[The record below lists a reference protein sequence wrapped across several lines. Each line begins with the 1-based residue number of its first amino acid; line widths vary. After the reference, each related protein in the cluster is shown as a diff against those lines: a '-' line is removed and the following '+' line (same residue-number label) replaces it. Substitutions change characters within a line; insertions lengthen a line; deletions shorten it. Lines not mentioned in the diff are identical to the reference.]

1 MSEILDCRDMTEEE
15 KKEYYKKEE
24 PVKLESNK
32 NIITIESMSNL
43 K

>member
-1 MSEILDCRDMTEEE
+1 MIDISDFRAMTEEE
-15 KKEYYKKEE
+15 KKEYSKKEE

>member
-1 MSEILDCRDMTEEE
+1 MIEILDCRDMTEEE
-15 KKEYYKKEE
+15 KKEYSKKE

>member
-1 MSEILDCRDMTEEE
+1 MIEILDYRDMTEEE
-15 KKEYYKKEE
+15 KKEYSKKEE